1 MSVRFNDKS
10 KAARLVDDLDP
21 TRRLV
26 ALNLIVVIMTAVLAV
41 RLWQVQVLQGSYY
54 VRLSEENRVRQFTIP
69 APRGLIYDRR
79 GRPLVANRPSFT
91 VAVLPLELRDPTAV
105 LPRLAAIMR
114 MPLGA
119 IEAKIAAGR
128 SRPYETVRI
137 KRDVG
142 TPLVTQIEENR
153 LDLPGV
159 LILAEPV
166 RQYPLASMAAHV
178 LGYVGEID
186 VNELADR
193 EVDGY
198 KAGDLIG
205 KDGVERIYESLL
217 RGVDGHL
224 NVEVDALGRPLRVLG
239 REPAVPGQDITLTI
253 DLDLQTAATEALIA
267 TGYKSGSVVVT
278 NPATGE
284 ILALANLPSYDPN
297 LFAVGIKPQ
306 AWATLSGDPLHPLLN
321 RAVGAAYEPGS
332 VFKLVTAT
340 AALQERIVTR
350 STMFNA
356 PGYFQL
362 GRWRFGDLKAWG
374 SIDFLSGI
382 ANSVNV
388 VFYTLGYQLGG
399 ERLAHYATM
408 MGLGERTGID
418 LPGEIVGTI
427 ATPATKQ
434 KLVGEP
440 WYPGDSVNMSIGQG
454 ALTVTPIQVARMVG
468 SIANGGTLLQPHVL
482 LKVTQKDG
490 TWQATSPTAQRY
502 VPYDPNALSVV
513 RDGMR
518 AVVVRGSG
526 TAAALPNVA
535 LAGKT
540 GSAENPRGQ
549 PHAWF
554 AGYAPAEAPR
564 IVVVAFVEH
573 GFRGGLTA
581 APLVRRVFGTAFP
594 ETNDPGRTP

>member
-1 MSVRFNDKS
+1 M
-10 KAARLVDDLDP
+10 DDFTP
-21 TRRLV
+21 SRRLV
-26 ALNLIVVIMTAVLAV
+26 TLNLIVVLMTVVLAV
-41 RLWQVQVLQGSYY
+41 RLWQVQVLQGGYY
-54 VRLSEENRVRQFTIP
+54 LRLSEENRVRQFTIP
-69 APRGLIYDRR
+69 APRGLINDRR

-91 VAVLPLELRDPTAV
+91 VAILPLELRDASAV
-105 LPRLAAIMR
+105 LPRLTTIVGIPLDAVQAKLAAAR
-114 MPLGA
+114 T
-119 IEAKIAAGR
+119 
-128 SRPYETVRI
+128 RPYEPVRI

-142 TPLVTQIEENR
+142 VPLVTQIEENR
-153 LDLPGV
+153 LDLPGII
-159 LILAEPV
+159 ILAEPV

-178 LGYVGEID
+178 LGYVGEVD
-186 VNELADR
+186 ANELADR
-193 EVDGY
+193 EGEGY

-205 KDGVERIYESLL
+205 KAGVERIYEPVL

-224 NVEVDALGRPLRVLG
+224 SVEVDALGRPLRVLG
-239 REPAVPGQDITLTI
+239 RVPAVAGQNINLTL
-253 DLDLQTAATEALIA
+253 DLDLQTAATEALVA

-297 LFAVGIKPQ
+297 LFAVGISPQ

-332 VFKLVTAT
+332 VFKLVTAA
-340 AALQERIVTR
+340 AALQEGIVTR
-350 STMFNA
+350 TSVFDA

-374 SIDFLSGI
+374 RIDFVSGI

-388 VFYTLGYQLGG
+388 VFYTLGYRLGG
-399 ERLAHYATM
+399 ERLAHYAIE

-418 LPGEIVGTI
+418 LPGESAGTI
-427 ATPATKQ
+427 ASPATKQ

-454 ALTVTPIQVARMVG
+454 AVTVTPIQVARMVG
-468 SIANGGTLLQPHVL
+468 LVANGGSLVQPHVL
-482 LKVTQKDG
+482 RSVTQQDG
-490 TWQATSPTAQRY
+490 TMQASAPTVQRRVSY
-502 VPYDPNALSVV
+502 SLETFSVI

-518 AVVVRGSG
+518 AVVARGTG

-581 APLVRRVFGTAFP
+581 APLVRRIFETAFP
-594 ETNDPGRTP
+594 TAQDPGRAP